1 MKIISCLNLL
11 TAHQR
16 KNYFFIVIAFIFLSI
31 TSCSPKVFNRA
42 EVNVK
47 DVFYDIKVITIH
59 TADGNVGPCEP
70 SIDINP
76 SDPSQVVAASVLNNV
91 YISSDTGRT
100 WVKNK
105 LTSSYGVYGDPVVR
119 FADGQSVLYAHL
131 SNPENKAY
139 NSESF
144 LDRIVVQKSLDGGQS
159 WNNGSWSESNIRWD
173 HDKQWL
179 SVTENGKV
187 LMGWTAFD
195 KYGSKNPADKSR
207 ILFSSSMDGGLSWT
221 AAVTVSDIEG
231 DCLDDDMTTEG
242 GYPCGGV
249 DGATY
254 MVWSFKEKIYFDSS
268 EDGGKTWGADRV
280 IGAQPKGWAFDI
292 PGIGRCNGFPVLA
305 CDNSKGP
312 NRGRLYVSWSD
323 QRNGTDDT
331 DVWLIYSDDKGKSWS
346 SPVRVNNDAAGRH
359 QFFSSMDVDA
369 ETGFLYWVFYDRR
382 NYSDNMTDVYLAWS
396 EDGGKTIYN
405 QRISDSPFTPN
416 SDIFFGDYNDIS
428 VHNGII
434 RPVWTAFEDGKL
446 HVKTALINRR

>member
-1 MKIISCLNLL
+1 MKIISCLILL
-11 TAHQR
+11 RAHQR
-16 KNYFFIVIAFIFLSI
+16 KNYLFIVIVSLFLLI
-31 TSCSPKVFNRA
+31 TACSPKAFNRVEA
-42 EVNVK
+42 SKK

-70 SIDINP
+70 SIDINS
-76 SDPSQVVAASVLNNV
+76 SDPSQVVAASVLNNIYV
-91 YISSDTGRT
+91 SSDTGRT

-105 LTSSYGVYGDPVVR
+105 LTSSFGVYGDPVVR
-119 FADGQSVLYAHL
+119 FTDGQSVLYAHL

-139 NSESF
+139 NSDSF
-144 LDRIVVQKSLDGGQS
+144 LDRIVVQKSLDGGYI
-159 WNNGSWSESNIRWD
+159 WNNGSWSESNTRWD

-179 SVTENGKV
+179 AVTEQGKV

-195 KYGSKNPADKSR
+195 KYGSKRADDKSR
-207 ILFSSSMDGGLSWT
+207 ILFSSSIDGGLSWT

-242 GYPCGGV
+242 GYPCEGV
-249 DGATY
+249 DGTTY
-254 MVWSFKEKIYFDSS
+254 MVWSFKEKIYFDRS
-268 EDGGKTWGADRV
+268 EDGGKTWGADRA

-305 CDNSKGP
+305 CDYSKGP

-323 QRNGTDDT
+323 QHNGTNDT
-331 DVWLIYSDDKGKSWS
+331 DVWLIFSDDKGKSWS

-369 ETGFLYWVFYDRR
+369 QTGFLYWVFYDRR
-382 NYSDNMTDVYLAWS
+382 KYADNMTDVYLAWS

-405 QRISDSPFTPN
+405 QRIPDSPFTPN

-428 VHNGII
+428 AHNGII
-434 RPVWTAFEDGKL
+434 RPVWTTFEDGKL
-446 HVKTALINRR
+446 HVKTALINRK